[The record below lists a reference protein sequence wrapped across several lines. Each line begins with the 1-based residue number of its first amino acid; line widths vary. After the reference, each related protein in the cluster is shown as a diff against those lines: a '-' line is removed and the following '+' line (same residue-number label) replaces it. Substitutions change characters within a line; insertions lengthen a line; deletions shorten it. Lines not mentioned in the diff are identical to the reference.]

1 LAWTLEY
8 SGAAQKALRKLDR
21 QTSGRILT
29 RLAEISELEDAHSRG
44 KALTGKLTGLWRYR
58 VDDYRVIVKI
68 EGQRL
73 VIVVLTVGNRRVVY
87 RG

>member
-1 LAWTLEY
+1 VARLE
-8 SGAAQKALRKLDR
+8 
-21 QTSGRILT
+21 
-29 RLAEISELEDAHSRG
+29 EISRLDDPHSRG
-44 KALTGKLTGLWRYR
+44 KALTGNLTGLWRYR

-73 VIVVLTVGNRRVVY
+73 VILVLTVGNRRAVY

>member
-8 SGAAQKALRKLDR
+8 SPAAQKALRKLDR
-21 QTSGRILT
+21 QTSGRILN
-29 RLAEISELEDAHSRG
+29 RLAEISQLEDPHSRG
-44 KALTGKLTGLWRYR
+44 KTLTGKLIGLWRYR
-58 VDDYRVIVKI
+58 IDDWRVIVRI

-73 VIVVLTVGNRRVVY
+73 VILVLTVGNRRAVY

>member
-8 SGAAQKALRKLDR
+8 SPAAQKALRKLDR
-21 QTSGRILT
+21 QTSGRILN
-29 RLAEISELEDAHSRG
+29 RLAEIAHLEDPHSRG
-44 KALTGKLTGLWRYR
+44 KALTGKLADLWRYR

-68 EGQRL
+68 EGQLL
-73 VIVVLTVGNRRVVY
+73 VILVLTVGNRRAVY